1 MLNKILF
8 PEYTVDY
15 ISNVMSLRI
24 PQKRSVSI
32 LDSILQ
38 EIELSKNTDLIKAQR
53 TINDVYPIFKEFEH
67 DFMSIAFH

>member
-1 MLNKILF
+1 
-8 PEYTVDY
+8 
-15 ISNVMSLRI
+15 MSLRI